1 MPKIAKLL
9 TEKEI
14 KALKVGDHA
23 VGGRGLYIKKRETFS
38 CYYVRIRK
46 DGTESLLSKISC
58 SLTLASTFTVNPGPR
73 KLKVINKPLL
83 IK

>member
-23 VGGRGLYIKKRETFS
+23 VGGRGLYIKSGRP
-38 CYYVRIRK
+38 
-46 DGTESLLSKISC
+46 SL
-58 SLTLASTFTVNPGPR
+58 
-73 KLKVINKPLL
+73 VIT
-83 IK
+83 